1 MNPFR
6 KDVQSTAN
14 TGGVA
19 VGRRDTLKGLA
30 ALAMTPIISQTAD
43 EAQEIRLRQATAP
56 AVVEAGKR
64 DQRFD
69 DGWRFL
75 RGDAPGAEAPGYND
89 NHWRVVNLP
98 HDWSV
103 EDLPLLGSAEN
114 GEGALWGTSVVP
126 TRIGPFD
133 TEVSEG
139 GRDTGWFVGGNGWY
153 RRHFS
158 ANAVPDDGQVEITF
172 DGVYRNSDVWL
183 NGVLLGTHP
192 YGYTTFSYD
201 LTPHLR
207 RNGDNVLAVRVRN
220 VGKNSRWYSGSGIY
234 RHVWLGTT
242 GKIRIPTW
250 GVFVTTPEVNR
261 SSATVNVAVKVE
273 NRTDATQDVTVR
285 VRLFDSANIGVGTQE
300 STQAVAPSALTE
312 VEQSIG
318 VQSPKLWS
326 PSTPQMY
333 RVEAELVSGGKT
345 VDRMVTLLGIR
356 KIEVDAQ
363 RGLRIN
369 GEVTKLKGGCM
380 HHDNGLLGSCA
391 YDRAEE
397 RKVELMKANGF
408 NAIRT
413 SHNPPSPMFLAACDR
428 LGMLVMVEA
437 FDQWEA
443 EKNPNDYHLDFPE
456 WWQRDLTAMILRDR
470 NHPSVIMWSIGNE
483 IPERIQPRGIEIAR
497 DLSSLTRK
505 LDPTRPVT
513 AAINNFRGDAVDPA
527 FQHLDVG
534 GYNYMIASYERDHAK
549 NSERVIV
556 GTESFPRQAFASW
569 DPVENFPY
577 VIGDFVWT
585 GMDYLGESSIGNAQV
600 SAPPRTPGGAGSQ
613 ATQQAQAAGAFGGT
627 AGTAVP
633 SPGSGVPVAM
643 VGGGPGGFPLG
654 GSPISLPFPWF
665 NAYCGDID
673 LIGDTKPQGYYRRVL
688 WGNSK
693 LEMIVQRPVPAGKV
707 EIVSGWGWSDEL
719 RSWTW
724 PGFEGRNLKVRVA
737 SRGDQV
743 QLLLNGK
750 EVGTK
755 SVSRSTEMKVEFD
768 VPYIAGELR
777 AVALQN
783 GKQIAEQSLTTTGAP
798 YRLRLKADKSSLRP
812 DRNELSFVKLQVI
825 DQAGNLVPDAVVP
838 ITFSVS
844 GVGDLAA
851 AGTANPKDA
860 ASFRSQTP
868 KTFHG
873 SCLAI
878 IQPSGRPGRITVKAQ
893 SPGLGS
899 EIVQLNVT

>member
-1 MNPFR
+1 MNPFS
-6 KDVQSTAN
+6 KDVETIAN
-14 TGGVA
+14 PGS
-19 VGRRDTLKGLA
+19 VGRREILKGLA
-30 ALAMTPIISQTAD
+30 VLAMTPIVSQTTS
-43 EAQEIRLRQATAP
+43 EAQETHESQATAP
-56 AVVEAGKR
+56 AAVEAGKR

-69 DGWRFL
+69 DGWRFK
-75 RGDAPGAEAPGYND
+75 RGDAPGAEAPDYND
-89 NHWRVVNLP
+89 SHWREVNLP

-103 EDLPLLGSAEN
+103 EDLPSLGSAEN
-114 GEGALWGTSVVP
+114 GEGAIWGTSVVP

-133 TEVSEG
+133 IEASEG
-139 GRDTGWFVGGNGWY
+139 GRDTGWFVGGIGWY

-158 ANAVPDDGQVEITF
+158 ATAVRDDGQVEITF

-234 RHVWLGTT
+234 RHVWLSTT

-250 GVFVTTPEVNR
+250 GVSVTTPEVST
-261 SSATVNVAVKVE
+261 SSATVKVAVKVE

-285 VRLFDSANIGVGTQE
+285 LRLIDAANANVGTQE
-300 STQAVAPSALTE
+300 SKQTVAPSNVTE
-312 VEQSIG
+312 FEQSIG

-326 PSTPQMY
+326 PSTPTMY

-345 VDRMVTLLGIR
+345 VDRMVTPLGIR
-356 KIEVDAQ
+356 KVEVDAQ

-369 GEVTKLKGGCM
+369 GEVTRLKGGCM

-397 RKVELMKANGF
+397 RRVELMKANGF

-437 FDQWEA
+437 FDQWEVQ
-443 EKNPNDYHLDFPE
+443 KNPNDYHLDFAE
-456 WWQRDLTAMILRDR
+456 WGQRDLTSMILRDR

-483 IPERIQPRGIEIAR
+483 IPERAQPRGVELAG
-497 DLSSLTRK
+497 DLTSLARK

-513 AAINNFRGDAVDPA
+513 AAINNVRGDSVEPA
-527 FQHLDVG
+527 FRHLDIC
-534 GYNYMIASYERDHAK
+534 GYNYMVANYERDHAK
-549 NSERVIV
+549 NPDRVMV
-556 GTESFPRQAFASW
+556 GTESFPRQAFAAW
-569 DPVENFPY
+569 DEVEKFPY

-600 SAPPRTPGGAGSQ
+600 AAPPRIPGGAGSQ
-613 ATQQAQAAGAFGGT
+613 ATQQAQAAGASGGG
-627 AGTAVP
+627 AAAAVVP
-633 SPGSGVPVAM
+633 SPGTGVPGATA
-643 VGGGPGGFPLG
+643 GGGFGGFPGG

-688 WGNSK
+688 WGTSK
-693 LEMIVQRPVPAGKV
+693 LEMIVQRPVPAGKF
-707 EIVSGWGWSDEL
+707 ETISLWGWSDEL

-724 PGFEGRNLKVRVA
+724 PGFEGRILNVRVA
-737 SRGDQV
+737 SSGDQV

-750 EVGTK
+750 EIGTK

-768 VPYIAGELR
+768 VPYRSGELK
-777 AVALQN
+777 AIAFEN

-798 YRLRLKADKSSLRP
+798 SRLRLKADKSPLRP
-812 DRNELSFVKLQVI
+812 DRNALSFVQVEVI

-873 SCLAI
+873 RCLAI

-899 EIVQLNVT
+899 EIVQLIVT